1 MSAHDDAVTPHDDT
15 LIPTVPFRLAFIEMP
30 DVIAPPPGAAA
41 RPAIQSYSWM
51 VDAAGRWY
59 ILGGRLAGLHRFGTQ
74 GDNFP
79 SPNTSLWL
87 VDPTTPKVTE
97 LLDLT
102 LLDPAI
108 GDPLMATNQQ
118 SRYDRATDEWLIVGG
133 YGTDSTT
140 KSDRTFPSLIRIPV
154 AQFTAVVTSAASPA
168 DKAAKVN
175 AMVHHQVDPF
185 FAVTG
190 GALRRIGGRYVL
202 VFGQGFNGPYAP
214 FTGLVAQEYTCAVRY
229 FSLDPRTG
237 LATNKGELLSA
248 DLDQPFHR
256 RDGVFVETLDPATG
270 LARLAAFGGVFPPGK
285 LDGYSY
291 PVYVDEQL
299 GQLTTTVDRSVQ
311 QLFNQYGCPTIVVYE
326 PTRPAVYHTFFGGI
340 SRYYYHQTPAQQAV
354 FEEVTAEG
362 RNDGLPFISD
372 ITTLV
377 LRGGGTSSQYIA
389 PAPVPEGA
397 LRGASTDFVPI
408 PPGTHPAVAD
418 SGVVDLSKIPLGTTV
433 VIGYIYGGIDADFP
447 LPKIPSYGTQAT
459 NALYRVELTN
469 ATSPPQ
475 IPASRGHRSNGV
487 LTPPV
492 ISG

>member
-1 MSAHDDAVTPHDDT
+1 VTGHDDT
-15 LIPTVPFRLAFIEMP
+15 LIPTLPFRISFVELPA
-30 DVIAPPPGAAA
+30 DTT

-51 VDAAGRWY
+51 VDPMGRWY
-59 ILGGRLAGLHRFGTQ
+59 VLGGRLAGLHRFGTS

-79 SPNTSLWL
+79 NPNTSLWL
-87 VDPTTPKVTE
+87 VDPSTPKVTE

-118 SRYDRATDEWLIVGG
+118 SYYDRATDEWLIIGG

-140 KSDRTFPSLIRIPV
+140 KTDRTFPTLIRIPV
-154 AQFTAVVTSAASPA
+154 AQFTAVVTSSAPPA

-175 AMVHHQVDPF
+175 AMVRHQVDPF

-190 GALRRIGGRYVL
+190 GALRRIGGRYVIT
-202 VFGQGFNGPYAP
+202 FGQGFNGQYAP
-214 FTGLVAQEYTCAVRY
+214 FTGLVAQQYTNAVRY

-237 LATNKGELLSA
+237 LAVNMGELLSA

-256 RDGVFVETLDPATG
+256 RDGVFVDTVDPASG
-270 LARLAAFGGVFPPGK
+270 LARFAAFGGVFPPGK
-285 LDGYSY
+285 LDGYLY

-299 GQLTTTVDRSVQ
+299 GQLTTIVDRSVQ
-311 QLFNQYGCPTIVVYE
+311 QLFSQYGCPTIVVHD
-326 PTRPAVYHTFFGGI
+326 PNRRAVFHTFFGGI
-340 SRYYYHQTPAQQAV
+340 SRYYFHQTAAQKAV
-354 FEEVTAEG
+354 FDEVTAEG

-377 LRGGGTSSQYIA
+377 VRADGTSSQYIA
-389 PAPVPEGA
+389 PDPVPGGA

-408 PPGTHPAVAD
+408 APGTNPAVAD
-418 SGVVDLSKIPLGTTV
+418 SGVIDLSKIVVGATV
-433 VIGYIYGGIDADFP
+433 VVGYIYGGIDADFP

-459 NALYRVELTN
+459 NAMYRVEVTN
-469 ATSPPQ
+469 AVSPAQ
-475 IPASRGHRSNGV
+475 LPASQGHRSNGV
-487 LTPPV
+487 LPPPV
-492 ISG
+492 NR